1 MFRRAFV
8 IALVLALLVPSAALA
23 QGGAFGP
30 LPQAAP
36 EPTATPT
43 ADKSDD
49 SLTSDLG
56 GRTTLWVI
64 AGGLLIAF
72 VAIGVFISRD
82 ARRALPKG
90 HRPDS
95 HRLREQGARRRSA
108 RRDAGIADGPT
119 GATMRPP
126 PSHTRVRTRP
136 RPRGRAG
143 HRPHRCRSWRRRP
156 GPARAT

>member
-1 MFRRAFV
+1 MFRR
-8 IALVLALLVPSAALA
+8 ALVLALVVALLVPAAAVA

-36 EPTATPT
+36 EPTSTPT
-43 ADKSDD
+43 PSKSSD

-82 ARRALPKG
+82 ARSALPKD

-95 HRLREQGARRRSA
+95 HRLREDGPHKHRRQAKARARARTKAQRDARRRN
-108 RRDAGIADGPT
+108 R
-119 GATMRPP
+119 
-126 PSHTRVRTRP
+126 
-136 RPRGRAG
+136 
-143 HRPHRCRSWRRRP
+143 
-156 GPARAT
+156 

>member
-30 LPQAAP
+30 LPQSAP
-36 EPTATPT
+36 EPTATP
-43 ADKSDD
+43 APDKSND

-82 ARRALPKG
+82 ARRALPKD

-95 HRLREQGARRRSA
+95 HRLREQGPHKHRRQAKARARARTKAQRDARRRN
-108 RRDAGIADGPT
+108 R
-119 GATMRPP
+119 
-126 PSHTRVRTRP
+126 
-136 RPRGRAG
+136 
-143 HRPHRCRSWRRRP
+143 
-156 GPARAT
+156 

>member
-1 MFRRAFV
+1 MVRRALV
-8 IALVLALLVPSAALA
+8 VALLVALLVPSAASA
-23 QGGAFGP
+23 QSGGAFGP

-36 EPTATPT
+36 APTATPT
-43 ADKSDD
+43 ADKSNN

-56 GRTTLWVI
+56 GRTTLYVI

-95 HRLREQGARRRSA
+95 RRLREQGPHKHQRQAKARARARTKAQREARRRN
-108 RRDAGIADGPT
+108 R
-119 GATMRPP
+119 
-126 PSHTRVRTRP
+126 
-136 RPRGRAG
+136 
-143 HRPHRCRSWRRRP
+143 
-156 GPARAT
+156 

>member
-1 MFRRAFV
+1 MLRRAFV
-8 IALVLALLVPSAALA
+8 IAVVLALLVPSAALA

-36 EPTATPT
+36 EETATPT

-82 ARRALPKG
+82 ARRALPKD

-95 HRLREQGARRRSA
+95 HRLREQGPHKHQRQAKARARARTKAQREARRRN
-108 RRDAGIADGPT
+108 R
-119 GATMRPP
+119 
-126 PSHTRVRTRP
+126 
-136 RPRGRAG
+136 
-143 HRPHRCRSWRRRP
+143 
-156 GPARAT
+156 